1 MGGGGGGLT
10 SVAGIGGNEK
20 LKPVYRATILAA
32 YTTGQPDYI
41 IQLFFRTLIFEQKKK
56 GCF

>member
-32 YTTGQPDYI
+32 YTTGQPCRLYNTT
-41 IQLFFRTLIFEQKKK
+41 FFQNINF
-56 GCF
+56 